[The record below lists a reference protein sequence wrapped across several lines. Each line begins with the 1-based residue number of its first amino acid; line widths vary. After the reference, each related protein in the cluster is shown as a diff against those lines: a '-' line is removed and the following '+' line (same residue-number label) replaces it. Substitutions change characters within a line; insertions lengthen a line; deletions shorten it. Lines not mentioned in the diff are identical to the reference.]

1 MENKPQSIKELF
13 WAMLISST
21 LASAVVGIVF
31 TRYVTSTQEEVK
43 SQRAWKEKSVA
54 ELLGPMNIQLNRTKR
69 ALDRWNNQ
77 NLYIETKVM
86 KTGNETIRD
95 LLLTKGHLIPPDLLD
110 DADKLIEHY
119 DVWLEVFE
127 RQRGGKEPDLKARFT
142 FAAPEGFPFPKESE
156 RRFKEKYQQYM
167 NELYPGR

>member
-1 MENKPQSIKELF
+1 
-13 WAMLISST
+13 
-21 LASAVVGIVF
+21 
-31 TRYVTSTQEEVK
+31 
-43 SQRAWKEKSVA
+43 
-54 ELLGPMNIQLNRTKR
+54 MNIQLNRTKR

-86 KTGNETIRD
+86 KIGNETIRD
-95 LLLTKGHLIPPDLLD
+95 LLLMKGHLIPPDLLD

-127 RQRGGKEPDLKARFT
+127 RHRGGKEPDPKAKFT
-142 FAAPEGFPFPKESE
+142 FAAPEGFPFAKESE
-156 RRFKEKYQQYM
+156 RRFNEKYQQYM